1 MGLEH
6 VATAAECLDRGGC
19 ALTRGWS
26 PFKCNG
32 PPQFSMPIGP
42 LTLVFGY
49 FVGGGCVAGG
59 GYDSGMAQ
67 VVGPERPQVTGPALA
82 TATEQMGWAQL
93 GTPCG
98 AHAPCARAMR
108 MVVRRA
114 LAPWRVIKDRPL
126 ASSAHRQSL
135 HAFSRVASARSPPS
149 ALHKRSPL
157 DCAPRSPA
165 GELGGPPRPR
175 PVAGARAVYAA
186 VHIGR
191 RRRRV
196 SPTIADGCAA
206 RLVGARASV
215 FRICGGRVC
224 SACAGA
230 FSGRRAACAAACAR
244 PAGVVGRMGGGWR
257 AAFDTHAVGQQLRSG
272 CAVRRTVGGRK
283 NAEACGMRH
292 ERAACGRAA

>member
-1 MGLEH
+1 M
-6 VATAAECLDRGGC
+6 
-19 ALTRGWS
+19 
-26 PFKCNG
+26 
-32 PPQFSMPIGP
+32 PQPRNRWDGRS
-42 LTLVFGY
+42 
-49 FVGGGCVAGG
+49 
-59 GYDSGMAQ
+59 
-67 VVGPERPQVTGPALA
+67 
-82 TATEQMGWAQL
+82 L
-93 GTPCG
+93 GRHAVRTHH
-98 AHAPCARAMR
+98 AHAPCAWWCVERS
-108 MVVRRA
+108 
-114 LAPWRVIKDRPL
+114 PHG
-126 ASSAHRQSL
+126 ASSKIVRSRAQPTANHCMPSL
-135 HAFSRVASARSPPS
+135 ALPLPDPPPS